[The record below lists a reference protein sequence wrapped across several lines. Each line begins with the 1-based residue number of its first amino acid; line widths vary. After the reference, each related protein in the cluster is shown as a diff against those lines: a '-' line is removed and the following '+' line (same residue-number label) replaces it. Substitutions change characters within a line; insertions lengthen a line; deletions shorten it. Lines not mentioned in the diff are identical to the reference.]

1 MAESKPLNL
10 LDLSFV
16 LMETRQTPM
25 HVAGL
30 QTFVPPADAPR
41 DFPKQVYEYLRRFP
55 VTTPP
60 FNYVLRGIGAG
71 RLLPSFEVAD
81 KVDLDYHLRHSALP
95 YPGGERE
102 LGMVVS
108 RLHSNA
114 MDLDRPLWEIH
125 LIEGLHGGRFAL
137 YAKLHHS
144 LADGV
149 SGVGMLNYSDDP
161 ATSETPPV
169 WAATR
174 PASATTAREGA
185 LSPGTFGAFGQVS
198 AAVLNQARALPDLFR
213 GLLGTAQ
220 AAIGL
225 KPDPEFASLAEAPR
239 TMFNVNVTP
248 QRRVATQSTPLVRL
262 KRIGEAAGGSVN
274 DVLLAAC
281 SAAMR
286 RYLIEHDALPER
298 TLIASVP
305 VALPRD
311 ITQPGGGGNAVSFAN
326 VRLGTDVEDVRARF
340 EIIRRSS
347 TVGREYLKH
356 MSQTALIGYTVLI
369 SSPQMLTRVPAIGAR
384 VPPIYNVIIS
394 NVPGP
399 RAKLYFL
406 GAQMEAYYPISAL
419 AHGQALNVTVL
430 SYAGGLYFG
439 FTGCA
444 ERVPH
449 LQRLAVYTGE
459 AIDELER
466 TFLAPSSEAATR
478 ATGAAG
484 RAAPRS
490 RRKVARV
497 GVAAVTRKPKAPRPT
512 KPATASSRA
521 ARTVSRA
528 AKDAARVPKP
538 RGPEAAAAA
547 AAVDVAPRKRGRRPR
562 SSTTA

>member
-1 MAESKPLNL
+1 
-10 LDLSFV
+10 DLSFV

-30 QTFVPPADAPR
+30 QTFLPPADAPR
-41 DFPKQVYEYLRRFP
+41 DYPRRVYEYLRGFP
-55 VTTPP
+55 VTASP
-60 FNYVLRGIGAG
+60 FNYVLRGLGSG
-71 RLLPSFEVAD
+71 HLLPLFEVAD

-102 LGMVVS
+102 LGILVS
-108 RLHSNA
+108 RLHSNP
-114 MDLDRPLWEIH
+114 MDFDRPLWEIH

-149 SGVGMLNYSDDP
+149 SGVGLLNYSDDP
-161 ATSETPPV
+161 ASSETPPI
-169 WAATR
+169 WAAER
-174 PASATTAREGA
+174 PRKARGAAT
-185 LSPGTFGAFGQVS
+185 PGTLGAIGGMSNVM
-198 AAVLNQARALPDLFR
+198 LNQARALPDLFR
-213 GLLGTAQ
+213 GLLGSAQ
-220 AAIGL
+220 AAVGL

-248 QRRVATQSTPLVRL
+248 QRRVATQATTLARM
-262 KRIGEAAGGSVN
+262 KAIGEAAGGSVN

-286 RYLIEHDALPER
+286 RYLVEMEALPPR
-298 TLIASVP
+298 SLIASIP

-311 ITQPGGGGNAVSFAN
+311 TSQPGGGGNAISFAN
-326 VRLGTDVEDVRARF
+326 VRLGTDVDDVRIRF

-347 TVGREYLKH
+347 TVGRDYLKR
-356 MSQTALIGYTVLI
+356 MGQTALIAYTVLI
-369 SSPQMLTRVPAIGAR
+369 SSPQMLTRVPAIGSR

-399 RAKLYFL
+399 RSKLYFL
-406 GAQMEAYYPISAL
+406 GAEMEAYYPISAL

-444 ERVPH
+444 DKVPH

-459 AIDELER
+459 ALDELER
-466 TFLAPSSEAATR
+466 TFGA
-478 ATGAAG
+478 GAAG
-484 RAAPRS
+484 GKRGGAGT
-490 RRKVARV
+490 RRKVA
-497 GVAAVTRKPKAPRPT
+497 K
-512 KPATASSRA
+512 
-521 ARTVSRA
+521 
-528 AKDAARVPKP
+528 
-538 RGPEAAAAA
+538 
-547 AAVDVAPRKRGRRPR
+547 VAPPAARRPR
-562 SSTTA
+562 RRKVAVA